1 MKNILINLKEWGGI
15 VISLLGS
22 CFTLFVYLTHDKK
35 LKQLTLA
42 KEEYE
47 KEIRNSARVTAV
59 LCRED
64 GRKCLCVKNEGN
76 AKAKNVQVALSPD
89 VRNMPRQFPFPM
101 DLESGQAVNISITTS
116 IGGPKVISVELK
128 WNDDY
133 HKDDTQKR
141 NFNMPLFS

>member
-1 MKNILINLKEWGGI
+1 MFGILKYLKEWGG
-15 VISLLGS
+15 VISPLAF
-22 CFTLFVYLTHDKK
+22 CFTLYVYLTHDKK
-35 LKQLTLA
+35 LKQLALA
-42 KEEYE
+42 KEEFE
-47 KEIRNSARVTAV
+47 KEMRNSARVTAV

-64 GRKCLCVKNEGN
+64 GGKCLCVKNEGN
-76 AKAKNVQVALSPD
+76 AKAKNVQVALIPD

-101 DLESGQAVNISITTS
+101 DLESGQVVNISITTS

-141 NFNMPLFS
+141 NFNIPLFS